1 MKDGFITIA
10 VPTLRRLDLVQDALE
25 SVLNNSVYENYE
37 ILVLDNG
44 CDKELGRKI
53 ADHYCNREIDIKYF
67 EIKELGLH
75 HGRNKAAIEGKGEII
90 VFIDDDVIAPP
101 GWLEAICAPF
111 SDPQIGAVGG
121 KTLPQW
127 DAPPPDWV
135 KHVPEDYFSL
145 LDLGDAPRD
154 MQWPET
160 PYGCNMAFR
169 RELVLTL
176 GGFPPDGVG
185 GGWVEWKRGDG
196 ETGFAKR
203 VYDEGYK
210 IVYSPE
216 AWLYHRI
223 PAKRQTIEFV
233 RRRAIKGAI
242 SSAYSEVR
250 YFLPHKLLLPV
261 QIVKHI
267 LKALFSGLKRLF
279 ASLRGIEHWLQYD
292 IQWIHHL
299 ISALYKTRILLDPS
313 LRKWVHKE
321 YYWADV
327 SPKTNQAQTSK
338 S

>member
-1 MKDGFITIA
+1 MSEIHVATPDLLSVAIPTYRRGLLLTQALKSIADQKSTI
-10 VPTLRRLDLVQDALE
+10 E
-25 SVLNNSVYENYE
+25 FE
-37 ILVLDNG
+37 ILVLDN
-44 CDKELGRKI
+44 
-53 ADHYCNREIDIKYF
+53 ACNQNLEDEITSLAKFSHVQIRYF
-67 EIKELGLH
+67 PVKELGLH
-75 HGRNKAAIEGKGEII
+75 NGRNKGVVKAKGEII

-111 SDPQIGAVGG
+111 SDPQVGAVGG

-127 DAPPPDWV
+127 DAPPPDWL
-135 KHVPEDYFSL
+135 KQVPDDYFSL
-145 LDLGDAPRD
+145 LDLGDTYRD

-185 GGWVEWKRGDG
+185 GGWIEWQRGDG

-203 VYDEGYK
+203 VYDEGYR

-223 PAKRQTIEFV
+223 PAKRQTVEFV

-242 SSAYSEVR
+242 SSAYSEVK
-250 YFLPHKLLLPV
+250 YFLPNKLLLPV
-261 QIVKHI
+261 QIAKHT
-267 LKALFSGLKRLF
+267 LKALFSGLKRVF
-279 ASLRGIEHWLQYD
+279 TSFRGIEHWLQYD

-299 ISALYKTRILLDPS
+299 ISALYKTRVLLDPN

-321 YYWADV
+321 HYWADI
-327 SPKTNQAQTSK
+327 SQKTN
-338 S
+338 